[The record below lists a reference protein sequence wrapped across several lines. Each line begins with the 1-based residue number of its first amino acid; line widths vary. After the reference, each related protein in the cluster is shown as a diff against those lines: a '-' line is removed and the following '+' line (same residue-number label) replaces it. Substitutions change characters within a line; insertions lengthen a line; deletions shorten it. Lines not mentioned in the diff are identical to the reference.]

1 MSNGQWQDEM
11 IRSLKGLQNCVRVLK
26 DVNGK
31 EKMVKSKILE
41 IDIVERYIL
50 LGMGKV

>member
-1 MSNGQWQDEM
+1 M

-31 EKMVKSKILE
+31 EKMVKSKILD

-50 LGMGKV
+50 LGVDKVQGATKADR